1 MQKDSLLGKTIEEL
15 RNISTELDNPIFLG
29 NQLAHWLYKSNVPGY
44 EGMNNIS
51 KVNRAMLAERYLTGL
66 QSPEKVQE
74 SKDGTKKYLFR
85 VSGNRF
91 VEAAYIPEK
100 DRATLCLSTQVGC
113 KMGCL
118 FCNTGKQGFQGNLSA
133 GEIINQYRM
142 LPEREKITNIVY
154 MGMGEPLDNYEHVKK
169 SLEIFTSTWGFGMSP
184 RRITVST
191 IGILPATRDF
201 ILDNECHLA
210 VSLHTPFN
218 EERKKI
224 MPVETVSPIQEV
236 VEEIKNHDFGGQRRV
251 SFEYIMFENFNDTQA
266 HAKQVAK
273 LLNGLKCRI
282 NLIRY
287 HQIPGISMKGSS
299 PEKIQAFKDQLNQKK
314 ILTTIRASRGED
326 ILAACGL
333 LSTRC

>member
-15 RNISTELDNPIFLG
+15 RNISTELDKPIFLG